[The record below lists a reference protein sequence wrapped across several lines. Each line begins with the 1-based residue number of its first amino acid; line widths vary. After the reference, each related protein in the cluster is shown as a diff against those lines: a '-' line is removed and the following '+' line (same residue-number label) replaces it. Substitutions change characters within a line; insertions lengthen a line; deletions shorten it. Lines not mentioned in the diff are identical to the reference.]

1 MKVREIP
8 QGWLFTAIRILSLS
22 ALFFASMLAV
32 DYYFV
37 AHTFCE
43 EGASCAVVAQSE
55 FGQKYGI
62 FLPTLGLLAYS
73 FFFLTSFFF
82 AKTRW
87 KLMGQPLRTF
97 WLPLAII
104 CCAVG
109 AMLFVVVQAIEIHAF
124 CWLCMGIDTS
134 ALIMVI
140 PAVLLMLQNRK
151 LLAACEASETAE
163 NAAVSDSARTIFPT
177 VLWCAIYLAVACGPI
192 AYGTMEKAAPER
204 TNEAGEII
212 VPEYIQS
219 FYVPGKINVVEISSF
234 ECPHCRQL
242 HPELTKL
249 LLTYG
254 ERVNFTRLTIP
265 LRGHKEACIAYYCA
279 EKQKKASEFAE
290 CQFEEPST
298 ETGKILEYAR
308 ECSINEDA
316 FKSCLTDPASLT
328 AVNDILKNIQDTGFE
343 GAPTIWIDQTKIV
356 GYNQKLGMEPY
367 QAALDKKAASVN
379 DGTNVTRAAHIVT
392 LIGLI
397 LGAICFVS
405 GLIAFMR
412 RKKDDGGKVSELAPE
427 KQDDAEKKDDAGQA

>member
-1 MKVREIP
+1 MKIREIP
-8 QGWLFTAIRILSLS
+8 RVWLFTAIRLLSLS

-43 EGASCAVVAQSE
+43 EGASCAVVAQSD

-82 AKTRW
+82 TKTRLRLF
-87 KLMGQPLRTF
+87 KQPLTTF

-109 AMLFVVVQAIEIHAF
+109 AMLFVVVQALEIHAF

-134 ALIMVI
+134 AMIMVI
-140 PAVLLMLQNRK
+140 PAVLLMLQRRK
-151 LLAACEASETAE
+151 DLESVECDAGKAAEISRVSILHP
-163 NAAVSDSARTIFPT
+163 AV
-177 VLWCAIYLAVACGPI
+177 WCAIYFAVACGPI
-192 AYGTMEKAAPER
+192 AYGTTEKTAPEPK
-204 TNEAGEII
+204 NEAGEIV

-254 ERVNFTRLTIP
+254 ERINFTRLTIP
-265 LRGHKEACIAYYCA
+265 LRGHKEACVAYYCA

-290 CQFEEPST
+290 CQFEQPST

-316 FKSCLTDPASLT
+316 FKACLVDPASLA
-328 AVNDILKNIQDTGFE
+328 AVDDILKNIQDTGFE

-356 GYNQKLGMEPY
+356 GYNKKLGMDPY
-367 QAALDKKAASVN
+367 KAALDKKSASVN
-379 DGTNVTRAAHIVT
+379 DATNATRAAHIVT

-397 LGAICFVS
+397 LGVICLGCGIVAS
-405 GLIAFMR
+405 VR
-412 RKKDDGGKVSELAPE
+412 RKGEKEIAGKESTEDKSEDQTA
-427 KQDDAEKKDDAGQA
+427 

>member
-8 QGWLFTAIRILSLS
+8 QGWLFTAIRLLSLG

-43 EGASCAVVAQSE
+43 EGASCAVVAQSD

-82 AKTRW
+82 AKTRL
-87 KLMGQPLRTF
+87 KLFRQPLRTF

-104 CCAVG
+104 CCAIG
-109 AMLFVVVQAIEIHAF
+109 AMLFVVVQAVEIHAF

-140 PAVLLMLQNRK
+140 PAVLLMLQNKK
-151 LLAACEASETAE
+151 LKEESDDTAD
-163 NAAVSDSARTIFPT
+163 AVPARTILHP
-177 VLWCAIYLAVACGPI
+177 VLWCAIYLAIACGPI
-192 AYGTMEKAAPER
+192 AYGTTEKSAPEPQK
-204 TNEAGEII
+204 TESGEIV

-249 LLTYG
+249 LLEYG
-254 ERVNFTRLTIP
+254 ERINFTRLTIP
-265 LRGHKEACIAYYCA
+265 LRGHKEACVAYYCA

-290 CQFEEPST
+290 CQFEQPST
-298 ETGKILEYAR
+298 DTGKILEYAR

-316 FKSCLTDPASLT
+316 FKSCLTDPASLA
-328 AVNDILKNIQDTGFE
+328 AVDDILKNIQNTGFE
-343 GAPTIWIDQTKIV
+343 GAPTIWIDQNKIV
-356 GYNQKLGMEPY
+356 GFDKKRGMEPY
-367 QAALDKKAASVN
+367 KAALDQKKASVN
-379 DGTNVTRAAHIVT
+379 DGANATRAAHIVT

-397 LGAICFVS
+397 LGALCLVFGIVASVS
-405 GLIAFMR
+405 
-412 RKKDDGGKVSELAPE
+412 RKRYEEADKTA
-427 KQDDAEKKDDAGQA
+427 A